1 MGGSASS
8 SPAVQKS
15 LANFMDAAMSTTV
28 DGLRSTGK
36 RIKKGNAALSD
47 AMSDAYD
54 EVNLLDPARQIGLTS
69 QGRGDPSVM
78 RSINTPLV
86 AGAQMGLGAANAA
99 YRGTANL
106 LGQGVEGVRSVLPK
120 SLSDYVGTGAQFE
133 RDFNAMPEFLAGTG
147 FGLIPGVG
155 PRLAGGFTEGT
166 AARNAERGM
175 VKLTDDLPMDEA
187 SKIKL
192 SAAEEYN
199 AASYLDGTG
208 PDYKINDLL
217 DADDN
222 FVPGKSRALYK
233 ALEKMGV
240 RVDGYPGGGTSDYFT
255 INVLDKNNPLDEFG
269 ESNFNEFKIRVADH
283 GNTTNKYN
291 QPDINVSPHNNSLNE
306 AIDKLYDL
314 VKSNQVKMVKPTN
327 NLPMDEASRMARADE
342 MFPEKGYFGRNN
354 DFSSFEGGHWIA
366 DDPKIAG
373 HYAKRAWAKDELS
386 HADELDGGEFTDVDN
401 INPYDLETSYTPSAE
416 NIIPLRY
423 NKGKT
428 LSLEHLGDN
437 PTLESLFDDLSKKGI
452 VDKPSVNELDDFI
465 DETDLTTDSAL
476 WRKIQ
481 ELGIDQDIRKA
492 GYDSYSITDA
502 VVAKNGTI
510 PHRST
515 FVFDPKKSRSR
526 FAKFDPKNRDSS
538 NLLAAGLPLSAF
550 VGERDDTPYD
560 RLKRKFKGAK

>member
-1 MGGSASS
+1 
-8 SPAVQKS
+8 
-15 LANFMDAAMSTTV
+15 MDAALSTTV

-36 RIKKGNAALSD
+36 RIKKGNDALSD
-47 AMSDAYD
+47 AMRNAYD

-69 QGRGDPSVM
+69 QGRGDPSIM

-106 LGQGVEGVRSVLPK
+106 LGQGVEGVRSALPK

-175 VKLTDDLPMDEA
+175 VKLTD
-187 SKIKL
+187 
-192 SAAEEYN
+192 
-199 AASYLDGTG
+199 
-208 PDYKINDLL
+208 
-217 DADDN
+217 
-222 FVPGKSRALYK
+222 
-233 ALEKMGV
+233 
-240 RVDGYPGGGTSDYFT
+240 
-255 INVLDKNNPLDEFG
+255 
-269 ESNFNEFKIRVADH
+269 
-283 GNTTNKYN
+283 
-291 QPDINVSPHNNSLNE
+291 
-306 AIDKLYDL
+306 
-314 VKSNQVKMVKPTN
+314 
-327 NLPMDEASRMARADE
+327 NLPMDEASRMGRADE

-354 DFSSFEGGHWIA
+354 DFSSFDNGHWIA

-386 HADELDGGEFTDVDN
+386 HADDLDGGEFTDVDN

-452 VDKPSVNELDDFI
+452 VDKPSVNELDDLI

-526 FAKFDPKNRDSS
+526 FAKFDPAKKDSGD
-538 NLLAAGLPLSAF
+538 LLAGVLPLSAF
-550 VGERDDTPYD
+550 LGDENDTPFD